1 MCDLTVDLYNLEHT
15 FNGSSTIENE
25 QENVKNFEQ
34 KFIRILSDQVLSTV
48 RK

>member
-15 FNGSSTIENE
+15 FNGSSTRENE

-34 KFIRILSDQVLSTV
+34 KCIRILSYRVLSTV

>member
-15 FNGSSTIENE
+15 FNGSSTRKNE

-34 KFIRILSDQVLSTV
+34 KCIRILSDQVFSTV